1 MPENKNAAIQIGQL
15 NMRIPGANAEAG
27 RSLADG
33 VAQTLGQR
41 IPDGR
46 QRHIAALNVQVQQPV
61 NGTEAEM
68 IDAIAEAIMRALRK
82 W

>member
-1 MPENKNAAIQIGQL
+1 MPENKNTAIQIGQL

-33 VAQTLGQR
+33 VARNLARSVPAGMN
-41 IPDGR
+41 
-46 QRHIAALNVQVQQPV
+46 RHIGALNVRVQLRP
-61 NGTEAEM
+61 NMREAEM
-68 IDAIAEAIMRALRK
+68 SDAVSEAIIRALRK

>member
-33 VAQTLGQR
+33 VAQNLARRVPAGME
-41 IPDGR
+41 
-46 QRHIAALNVQVQQPV
+46 RHIGALNIRIQAPA

-68 IDAIAEAIMRALRK
+68 GEAVAGAIIRALRK
-82 W
+82 

>member
-33 VAQTLGQR
+33 IAHNLGR
-41 IPDGR
+41 RVPAGMY
-46 QRHIAALNVQVQQPV
+46 RHIAALNVRVQLPA

-68 IDAIAEAIMRALRK
+68 SVAVVEAIMRALRK
-82 W
+82 

>member
-15 NMRIPGANAEAG
+15 NMRIPGVNAKAG

-33 VAQTLGQR
+33 VAQNLARRVPAGMK
-41 IPDGR
+41 
-46 QRHIAALNVQVQQPV
+46 RHIGALNVRVQLPV

-68 IDAIAEAIMRALRK
+68 SNAVAEAIMRALRK
-82 W
+82 